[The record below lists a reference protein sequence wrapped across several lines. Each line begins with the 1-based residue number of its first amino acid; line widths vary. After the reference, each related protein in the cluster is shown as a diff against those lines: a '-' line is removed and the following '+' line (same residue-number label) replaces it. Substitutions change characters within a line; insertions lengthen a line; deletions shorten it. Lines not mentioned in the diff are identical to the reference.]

1 MKVTPKTDGVHTSLY
16 SYNMTV
22 RIEYRPGSY
31 DPVARVIEFPKVW
44 REDGK
49 QYKLCSC
56 SYDHNGN
63 SDDHVTIRVPRGVS
77 VYGFYCDE
85 TIEEY

>member
-16 SYNMTV
+16 NYDMTV
-22 RIEYRPGSY
+22 HIEYSPGSY

-49 QYKLCSC
+49 QYKVSGCG
-56 SYDHNGN
+56 YTHNGN
-63 SDDHVTIRVPRGVS
+63 SDDHITIRVPYGVGTYVS
-77 VYGFYCDE
+77 HCDE
-85 TIEEY
+85 TIETY